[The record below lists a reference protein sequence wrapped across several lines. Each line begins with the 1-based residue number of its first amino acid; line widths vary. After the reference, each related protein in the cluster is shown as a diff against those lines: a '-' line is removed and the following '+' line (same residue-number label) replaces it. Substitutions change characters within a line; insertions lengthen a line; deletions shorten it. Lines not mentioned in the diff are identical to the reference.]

1 MNINKF
7 FTKFNSCPICNSK
20 KRSIARYSH
29 KHRYAEQISRILNID
44 LNTLIKKIRN
54 VKCNNC
60 GLIYKSLWFKK
71 KLYKSLFNKYVPVHP
86 KGWDSGNRLNRFSK
100 KNLKKA
106 INLLINSIKSNNL
119 ENRGFAKRDA
129 FSIVDSIQANSNLE
143 KKLKKNYLVAIIN
156 ENISHIEKNQFKMV
170 HSLNIPERF
179 KRFSNFSDEKLFYH
193 IQKYIGKI
201 KYYGEVG
208 CPLWGMLQIAKNNG
222 SKTIFI
228 SGDESIFWGKKCQ
241 VKKKYCCS
249 EIDKSTKFI
258 KKGINSCK
266 GKKLD
271 FLGIFV
277 YLDHTTQPL
286 KLLKKAFSVANNVGI
301 ILAET
306 KNPGFPGVSIQ
317 HFSGWNNKTMS
328 YVAKKFN
335 KKLNYN
341 FKDIKVSGYNFF
353 LLYQPPPDVDVHL

>member
-7 FTKFNSCPICNSK
+7 FTKFNSCPLCNSK

-249 EIDKSTKFI
+249 EIGKSTKFI

>member
-20 KRSIARYSH
+20 KRRIARYPY

-44 LNTLIKKIRN
+44 LNTLIKKTQN
-54 VKCNNC
+54 VKCSNC

-71 KLYKSLFNKYVPVHP
+71 EFYKSLFNKYVQMHP
-86 KGWDSGNRLNRFSK
+86 RGWDSGNRLNRFSK

-106 INLLINSIKSNNL
+106 INLLINSIKSNNV
-119 ENRGFAKRDA
+119 ENRGFAKRNV
-129 FSIVDSIQANSNLE
+129 FSIVDSIQTNSNLE
-143 KKLKKNYLVAIIN
+143 KKLKKNYLVAIVN
-156 ENISHIEKNQFKMV
+156 ENISYIEKNQFIMIDL
-170 HSLNIPERF
+170 LNIPEKF
-179 KRFSNFSDEKLFYH
+179 KRFSNFSNEKLFYH
-193 IQKYIGKI
+193 IQKYIGEI

-222 SKTIFI
+222 TKTIFI
-228 SGDESIFWGKKCQ
+228 KGDESFFWGKKCQ

-249 EIDKSTKFI
+249 EIDKTTKFI
-258 KKGINSCK
+258 KGGINSYK

-286 KLLKKAFSVANNVGI
+286 KLLQKAFSIANNVGI
-301 ILAET
+301 ILT
-306 KNPGFPGVSIQ
+306 GTSNLYLPGVSVQ

-328 YVAKKFN
+328 YVANKFN
-335 KKLNYN
+335 KKLSYN

-353 LLYQPPPDVDVHL
+353 LFYQPSS